1 MGLIVY
7 GFLSETMEIVI
18 TRPNQMVHTD
28 LVARSLMASQ
38 KGHNR
43 MAAAFRCSL
52 DFSPLAPPA
61 NEVPA

>member
-28 LVARSLMASQ
+28 LVARSLMAKPERSQ
-38 KGHNR
+38 PHGCG
-43 MAAAFRCSL
+43 F
-52 DFSPLAPPA
+52 PLLS
-61 NEVPA
+61 